1 MDFMLNRKG
10 ITPIIAVILLLMMT
24 IAIAG
29 LAYTW
34 LQRTQATI
42 QTSTENTTI
51 TLLAGL
57 KVNLKVEGYNSTCV
71 MGGVAGVPNAAD
83 RANPNISVRIYGRNA
98 GTEPAHNVLLY
109 IDDALSNTTVNSS
122 LNPGVTT
129 SWGTGTGNLVFSSN
143 DNCSKW
149 VNKTIVIKMASDE
162 ASAEKSFTFTCT
174 QYFVGG
180 TSTSAVC

>member
-1 MDFMLNRKG
+1 MKTKHQAAKPPTRKHAQMPTLTG
-10 ITPIIAVILLLMMT
+10 YATRHCST
-24 IAIAG
+24 
-29 LAYTW
+29 
-34 LQRTQATI
+34 TQATI
-42 QTSTENTTI
+42 QTSTENTTL

-71 MGGVAGVPNAAD
+71 MGGLAGVPVAND
-83 RANPNISVRIYGRNA
+83 RPNPNVSIRIYGRNA

-109 IDDALSNTTVNSS
+109 VDDSLIPNVTLNSS

-129 SWGTGTGNLVFSSN
+129 SWHLNPGWE
-143 DNCSKW
+143 NCSVW
-149 VNKTIVIKMASDE
+149 VNKTRVIKIASDE

>member
-1 MDFMLNRKG
+1 MMLNSKG

-42 QTSTENTTI
+42 QTSTENTTL

-71 MGGVAGVPNAAD
+71 MGGLAGVPVAND
-83 RANPNISVRIYGRNA
+83 RPNPNVSIRIYGRNA

-109 IDDALSNTTVNSS
+109 VDDSLLPNVTLNSS

-129 SWGTGTGNLVFSSN
+129 NWHINPGWE
-143 DNCSKW
+143 NCSVW
-149 VNKTIVIKMASDE
+149 
-162 ASAEKSFTFTCT
+162 
-174 QYFVGG
+174 
-180 TSTSAVC
+180 